1 MLIRHLKSPSNH
13 EIVILVHK
21 DHNQLNTRLAKFL
34 LCGVLIQI
42 FCDSTFDTKEAF
54 SGHCE
59 ALLTALMYNVNIWR
73 RVTIPHCE
81 WTRDCSCNWHIKC
94 LILMWSCEAARH
106 SLKSFTFPGARRRV
120 AATQFHNICDCP
132 GHHIILPFR
141 TPVTC
146 PSHCY
151 WADIYSTASPVDDSQ
166 WCQDDSWTW
175 DSSRGFQKI
184 VFFKFDI
191 DAHQYLDM
199 MVHSAF
205 CKSA

>member
-1 MLIRHLKSPSNH
+1 
-13 EIVILVHK
+13 
-21 DHNQLNTRLAKFL
+21 
-34 LCGVLIQI
+34 
-42 FCDSTFDTKEAF
+42 
-54 SGHCE
+54 
-59 ALLTALMYNVNIWR
+59 MYNVNIWR

-151 WADIYSTASPVDDSQ
+151 WADIYRVTSGWFTVMPRRLLNMRQFQRFPVGSVLQLWHRCRSIFGHDGTFCFLQ
-166 WCQDDSWTW
+166 KCLTWHAHNFWNPFMIRQYINRLLNRCQ
-175 DSSRGFQKI
+175 
-184 VFFKFDI
+184 
-191 DAHQYLDM
+191 
-199 MVHSAF
+199 
-205 CKSA
+205 

>member
-42 FCDSTFDTKEAF
+42 LCDSTFDMKEAF

-132 GHHIILPFR
+132 GHHIILPFW

-146 PSHCY
+146 PSHCC
-151 WADIYSTASPVDDSQ
+151 WTDIYRVTSGWFTVMPRRLLNMRQFQRFPEDSVLQ
-166 WCQDDSWTW
+166 VWHWCTP
-175 DSSRGFQKI
+175 
-184 VFFKFDI
+184 
-191 DAHQYLDM
+191 DM